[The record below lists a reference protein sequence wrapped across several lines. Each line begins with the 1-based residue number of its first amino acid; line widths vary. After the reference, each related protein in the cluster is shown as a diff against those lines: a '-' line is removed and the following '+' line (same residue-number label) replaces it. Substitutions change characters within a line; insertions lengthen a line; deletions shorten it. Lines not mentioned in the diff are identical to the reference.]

1 MLKLKKSFKKE
12 KGGNAVKE
20 MYLQPIF
27 SDKMSFYKKAKV
39 VFDNGKTTLYSYDT
53 KIIELKGRELV
64 YMCEDYL
71 LSQTTLRH
79 LKEFLKQF
87 YKNKEYTKKEI
98 LKELKL

>member
-1 MLKLKKSFKKE
+1 M
-12 KGGNAVKE
+12 KE

-64 YMCEDYL
+64 YVRRL
-71 LSQTTLRH
+71 FIKSNNFKTL
-79 LKEFLKQF
+79 KGVFK
-87 YKNKEYTKKEI
+87 TI
-98 LKELKL
+98 L

>member
-1 MLKLKKSFKKE
+1 MR
-12 KGGNAVKE
+12 E

-27 SDKMSFYKKAKV
+27 SDKMSFYKKARV
-39 VFDNGKTTLYSYDT
+39 IFDNGKTILYSYET

-64 YMCEDYL
+64 YMCDECL

-87 YKNKEYTKKEI
+87 YKNQEYTKKDI
-98 LKELKL
+98 LKEFKKI